1 MNDRKKD
8 ESIIDLTDVV
18 ETSPKPAGGAWME
31 PSRAPAPEKKAP
43 EAAPENKAPE
53 APKIPRRDS
62 PVVVDD
68 LRGIPES
75 PLKKFLLAEEE
86 PTGQFPPPPP
96 PAVPP
101 AVKPTGFSPPSP
113 QPPRPAPEPP
123 RPASLPPRV
132 PPEPPR
138 QVHETARM
146 APEPP
151 RPAPE
156 PPRFGSEPP
165 KIPVPNM
172 EAEMRAIREA
182 MLSRV
187 EKWVAQDGGQIL
199 ERVAREVFPRV
210 AEEIIRK
217 EIEKLKKEAE
227 ERS

>member
-1 MNDRKKD
+1 MNDRKRD
-8 ESIIDLTDVV
+8 ESIIDLTEVV
-18 ETSPKPAGGAWME
+18 EDAPKPPGGDWMK
-31 PSRAPAPEKKAP
+31 PPPAPGQEKKP
-43 EAAPENKAPE
+43 SEAAPQNKVPE
-53 APKIPRRDS
+53 APKVP
-62 PVVVDD
+62 PKEPPAVVDD
-68 LRGIPES
+68 LQGIPES
-75 PLKKFLLAEEE
+75 PLKKFLLAEDE

-101 AVKPTGFSPPSP
+101 TVKPTGFSPASP
-113 QPPRPAPEPP
+113 QPPRPTLEPP
-123 RPASLPPRV
+123 RSAPLAPRIS
-132 PPEPPR
+132 PERPSPVQEPVR
-138 QVHETARM
+138 R

-156 PPRFGSEPP
+156 PP
-165 KIPVPNM
+165 KIPVPDM

-210 AEEIIRK
+210 AEEVIRK

-227 ERS
+227 EG

>member
-8 ESIIDLTDVV
+8 ESIIDLTEVV
-18 ETSPKPAGGAWME
+18 EDAPKPGGGTWTE
-31 PSRAPAPEKKAP
+31 PPLAPGPEKKVSP
-43 EAAPENKAPE
+43 AAPENKIPE
-53 APKIPRRDS
+53 PPKIPRKDS

-68 LRGIPES
+68 LKGIPES

-96 PAVPP
+96 PGVPP
-101 AVKPTGFSPPSP
+101 ALKPTGFSPPSS
-113 QPPRPAPEPP
+113 QAPRPAPEPP
-123 RPASLPPRV
+123 RPAPQAPRV
-132 PPEPPR
+132 SPEPPR
-138 QVHETARM
+138 LVHEPARV

-165 KIPVPNM
+165 KIPAPNI

-187 EKWVAQDGGQIL
+187 GKWVAQDGGQIL
-199 ERVAREVFPRV
+199 ERVAREVFPKV

-227 ERS
+227 ER

>member
-1 MNDRKKD
+1 
-8 ESIIDLTDVV
+8 
-18 ETSPKPAGGAWME
+18 
-31 PSRAPAPEKKAP
+31 
-43 EAAPENKAPE
+43 
-53 APKIPRRDS
+53 
-62 PVVVDD
+62 
-68 LRGIPES
+68 
-75 PLKKFLLAEEE
+75 
-86 PTGQFPPPPP
+86 
-96 PAVPP
+96 
-101 AVKPTGFSPPSP
+101 
-113 QPPRPAPEPP
+113 
-123 RPASLPPRV
+123 
-132 PPEPPR
+132 
-138 QVHETARM
+138 M

-165 KIPVPNM
+165 KPPVPNM

-227 ERS
+227 ER